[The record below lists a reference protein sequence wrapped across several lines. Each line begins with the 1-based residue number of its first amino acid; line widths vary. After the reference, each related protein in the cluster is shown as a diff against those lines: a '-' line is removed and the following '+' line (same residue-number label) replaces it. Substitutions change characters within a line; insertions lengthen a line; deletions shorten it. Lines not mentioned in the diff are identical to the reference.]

1 MKNEILSIKNLS
13 FYYNNI
19 SSDLNNKS
27 WIKIF
32 KDISIDINK
41 GNVIGIAGKSGCG
54 KTTLAK
60 SIVNYHKLSGLYI
73 NNKDY
78 KINGSITYNGNID
91 ILSNKYK
98 SINPPP
104 IQMVFQDPRTSLNM
118 KMSLYSQLKESFKLN
133 FKNRN
138 LSNNEIDNEINNIAI
153 KFKIQDNLYS
163 TPEQLS
169 GGQRRRFGL
178 AKIVS
183 CNPKVI
189 IADEPVSSLDVSIKR
204 DIMNV
209 LFDLKKQGITIV
221 IISHDISLLKN
232 NSDYIYIMENGSIV
246 EKWNTTSKPLA
257 SETKKLNNDSSF
269 VNEFITGLKNSK

>member
-269 VNEFITGLKNSK
+269 VNEFIIGLKNSK

>member
-1 MKNEILSIKNLS
+1 MENEILSIKNLS
-13 FYYNNI
+13 FYYNNN
-19 SSDLNNKS
+19 SNDLNNKS

-60 SIVNYHKLSGLYI
+60 SIVNYHKLSGLYT

-98 SINPPP
+98 SFNPPP

-118 KMSLYSQLKESFKLN
+118 KMSLDSQLKESFKLN
-133 FKNRN
+133 FKNKN
-138 LSNNEIDNEINNIAI
+138 LSNKEIENEINRISV
-153 KFKIQDNLYS
+153 KFKIQDNLHS

-178 AKIVS
+178 AKVLS

>member
-1 MKNEILSIKNLS
+1 MENEILSIKNLS

-269 VNEFITGLKNSK
+269 VNEFIKGLKNSK